1 MAKKDLKIVLV
12 SFFLLLH
19 PACKTTPTYSQ
30 KNIEQIIERLCEKE
44 FNLEAKAWL
53 VENTLWV
60 YVPFGK
66 ILDRTGKPKDSFSE
80 NTRRIFLALQRTFLN
95 MNNPPKFYCFVLS
108 DIKDKGIDVYRIG
121 SVRDLIKLRMNLIS
135 LEEFNQRMVFLSF
148 ENKEALGD
156 KQGKHIARYNITLGD
171 FIGYLAQQKLKNI
184 FSSYS
189 EETKVERI
197 NSYYQKG
204 ELGIRFDIG
213 KEKTKQNISAFF
225 LKAKEVVKEYLEI
238 YNRPDEIVEIKIRD
252 NSGNESIFTQA
263 SLFN

>member
-12 SFFLLLH
+12 SLLLFLL
-19 PACKTTPTYSQ
+19 PACKITPTYSQ
-30 KNIEQIIERLCEKE
+30 KNIEQIIEKLCEKE

-53 VENTLWV
+53 VEKTLWV

-66 ILDRTGKPKDSFSE
+66 ILDTTGQPRDSFSK

-156 KQGKHIARYNITLGD
+156 NEGSHIVRYNISIGD
-171 FIGYLAQQKLKNI
+171 FIGYLIRQKLNNV
-184 FSSYS
+184 FVPYS
-189 EETKVERI
+189 EEVKVKRI
-197 NSYYQKG
+197 QSYYQKG
-204 ELGIRFDIG
+204 KLGIVFDIEID
-213 KEKTKQNISAFF
+213 KEDENIPEPFSKTKEITKKYLKIYGRPKEIIEIEIINSAG
-225 LKAKEVVKEYLEI
+225 KK
-238 YNRPDEIVEIKIRD
+238 
-252 NSGNESIFTQA
+252 SIFTQ
-263 SLFN
+263 SVLFD